1 MFSEWVHDRYDD
13 DIDGRFDPISI
24 KIWANFAKLV
34 PQSEAPFTLAK
45 TNTPPIQLCIT
56 LWSMLDDF
64 RLTTSRSSSGAKLR
78 VENLHYELAE
88 EDLEVLLFPFDLSS
102 LALTSNKDL
111 FTRIG
116 PINSVSIRYDRA
128 GRSSGTAFVNYK
140 YLPDARQAIHDF
152 DGANAHGQPI
162 RLTLLPNAPAN
173 DIRGRGSAAAVA
185 TRNPFDTAER
195 PSRSL
200 FDRIEDPRFGS
211 GSRNRGARSRSRSP
225 GAPRRS
231 DVSRPAPNGMDRY
244 VPPPGGGARSSTARS
259 WSPRR
264 RGGDTRGH
272 RSRGGERRGR
282 RENAGARP
290 RKTQEELDRE
300 MDDYWG
306 PTAGQRDGGVAST
319 GFQNGVAAT
328 TAPVAVVDDGDIDMG
343 ID

>member
-1 MFSEWVHDRYDD
+1 MKANLVL
-13 DIDGRFDPISI
+13 FDLVNGFTTDTMMIP
-24 KIWANFAKLV
+24 KLV
-34 PQSEAPFTLAK
+34 PPSEALSTIAK

-56 LWSMLDDF
+56 LWSTLDDF

-78 VENLHYELAE
+78 IENLHYDLTK
-88 EDLEVLLFPFDLSS
+88 EDLE
-102 LALTSNKDL
+102 DL

-116 PINSVSIRYDRA
+116 PINSVSLRYDRA
-128 GRSSGTAFVNYK
+128 GRSSGTAFVNYQ
-140 YLPDARQAIHDF
+140 YLSDARQAIHDF

-173 DIRGRGSAAAVA
+173 DNRGRGSAAAVA

-211 GSRNRGARSRSRSP
+211 GSRNRGGRSRSRSP
-225 GAPRRS
+225 GKPRRS
-231 DVSRPAPNGMDRY
+231 DVSKPAPDGVDRY

-259 WSPRR
+259 RSPRR
-264 RGGDTRGH
+264 RGGDTSGH
-272 RSRGGERRGR
+272 RLRGAERRGG

-306 PTAGQRDGGVAST
+306 PTASQGDGGVAST
-319 GFQNGVAAT
+319 GFPDGVAAT

>member
-1 MFSEWVHDRYDD
+1 M
-13 DIDGRFDPISI
+13 
-24 KIWANFAKLV
+24 KIWANLPKLV
-34 PQSEAPFTLAK
+34 PRSEAPFTLAK

-56 LWSMLDDF
+56 LWSMLVDF
-64 RLTTSRSSSGAKLR
+64 RLTTSRASSGAKLR

-88 EDLEVLLFPFDLSS
+88 EDLE
-102 LALTSNKDL
+102 DL

-140 YLPDARQAIHDF
+140 YLADARQAIHDF

-162 RLTLLPNAPAN
+162 RLTLLPYAPAN

-231 DVSRPAPNGMDRY
+231 DVSKPAPDGVDRY
-244 VPPPGGGARSSTARS
+244 VPQPGGGGARGSTARS
-259 WSPRR
+259 RSPRR
-264 RGGDTRGH
+264 RGGDTRGQ
-272 RSRGGERRGR
+272 RSRGGERRGG

-306 PTAGQRDGGVAST
+306 PPAGQGDGGVAST